1 MEDGRPRRLGQLRT
15 MQTRTC
21 FDGRSREAD
30 LVVSDEMYGSTH
42 SVIMEVA
49 HLHGFI
55 DDALPGEGSITMNS
69 NAKGLAP
76 RLVVHVVLLS
86 THSTS
91 DDGVDEFQV
100 RGVGQQVDAD
110 FLAAGVDLFSEGA
123 QVVLHISR
131 ITPLLLIRLCTLALE
146 LIKDILEWL
155 PHHICQHIQTASVW
169 HAHGDMFDTVVDADV
184 DGGFDAWD

>member
-1 MEDGRPRRLGQLRT
+1 MPVFSVADQVNDDIILKPTPVLGSYLTHLYHVLHIVRIDVEDGSPRRLGQLRT
-15 MQTRTC
+15 MKTRPC
-21 FDGRSREAD
+21 FDGCGREAD

-42 SVIMEVA
+42 SVIMEVT

-55 DDALPGEGSITMNS
+55 DYTLPGEGSITMNS

-110 FLAAGVDLFSEGA
+110 FLAAGVDLLSEGA

-146 LIKDILEWL
+146 LIKDIL
-155 PHHICQHIQTASVW
+155 
-169 HAHGDMFDTVVDADV
+169 
-184 DGGFDAWD
+184 